1 MRRRVPSAALTG
13 DRCMDIGRV
22 FSTSFAM
29 LRQRFWPLLGMW
41 AVFFVI
47 QVAAMFALIIAI
59 AGMGMAG
66 SAGLSAGIDDPA
78 ALAGLGIGMIVF
90 MVAFYAGYIVL
101 VLAQQAALVTLASP
115 LEEPSFGG
123 ALSRGFKSALPFL
136 GITVLMLL
144 AYIAVLAAFAAVTGG
159 ASLAGDTAGGVAA
172 VLLALPFLPLLIY
185 LACRFSVLV
194 GVVAVDQVFNPITAI
209 RRSWSVTGGK
219 VLSILLAF
227 LGFIAISAVI
237 IGLPFALMF
246 GAASSSGSDAAMGV
260 GVLASLLLFFPL
272 IIVYTL
278 FASAFSSALHA
289 VVTEG
294 GAERLE
300 EVFA

>member
-1 MRRRVPSAALTG
+1 MH
-13 DRCMDIGRV
+13 IGRV

-29 LRQRFWPLLGMW
+29 MRQRFWPLLGMW

-47 QVAAMFALIIAI
+47 QIVAMFALIIAI

-66 SAGLSAGIDDPA
+66 SAGLSAGLEDPA

-136 GITVLMLL
+136 GITVLLLL
-144 AYIAVLAAFAAVTGG
+144 AYVTLLAALAAVTGG
-159 ASLAGDTAGGVAA
+159 ASLAGDTAGGMVGG
-172 VLLALPFLPLLIY
+172 LLALLFLPVLIY

-194 GVVAVDQVFNPITAI
+194 GVVAVDQVFNPVTAI

-227 LGFIAISAVI
+227 IGFIAISAVI

-246 GAASSSGSDAAMGV
+246 GAAGSSASNSAADAA
-260 GVLASLLLFFPL
+260 LAVSLLLFFPL
-272 IIVYTL
+272 IIVYTI

-289 VVTEG
+289 VVTGG

>member
-1 MRRRVPSAALTG
+1 ME
-13 DRCMDIGRV
+13 IGRV

-47 QVAAMFALIIAI
+47 QIVAMFVLILGV
-59 AGMGMAG
+59 AGMGLAG

-78 ALAGLGIGMIVF
+78 ALASLGVGMIIVLI
-90 MVAFYAGYIVL
+90 AFYAAYIVL
-101 VLAQQAALVTLASP
+101 ILAQQAAMVTLASP

-144 AYIAVLAAFAAVTGG
+144 GYFAVLMAFAAVTGG
-159 ASLAGDTAGGVAA
+159 ASLAGDTAGGLAGG
-172 VLLALPFLPLLIY
+172 LLALLFLPVLIY

-219 VLSILLAF
+219 VLAIFLAL
-227 LGFIAISAVI
+227 LGFIAISAAI
-237 IGLPFALMF
+237 IGLPFMLMF
-246 GAASSSGSDAAMGV
+246 GAAATSGPDSVASAGV
-260 GVLASLLLFFPL
+260 AASLLLFFPL
-272 IIVYTL
+272 IIIYTL

-289 VVTEG
+289 VVTGG

>member
-1 MRRRVPSAALTG
+1 
-13 DRCMDIGRV
+13 MDIGRV

-29 LRQRFWPLLGMW
+29 MRQRFWPLLGMW

-47 QVAAMFALIIAI
+47 QIVAMFALIIAI

-66 SAGLSAGIDDPA
+66 SAGLSAGLEDPA

-123 ALSRGFKSALPFL
+123 ALSRGFKSSLPFL
-136 GITVLMLL
+136 GITVLLLL
-144 AYIAVLAAFAAVTGG
+144 AYVALLAALAAVTGG
-159 ASLAGDTAGGVAA
+159 ASLADETAGGMVGG
-172 VLLALPFLPLLIY
+172 VLALLFLPVLIY

-194 GVVAVDQVFNPITAI
+194 GVVAVDQVFNPVTAI

-227 LGFIAISAVI
+227 IGFIAISAVI

-246 GAASSSGSDAAMGV
+246 GAAGSSASNSAADAA
-260 GVLASLLLFFPL
+260 LAVSLLLFFPL
-272 IIVYTL
+272 IIVYTI

-289 VVTEG
+289 VVTGG
-294 GAERLE
+294 GAERLK

>member
-1 MRRRVPSAALTG
+1 
-13 DRCMDIGRV
+13 MDIGRV

-29 LRQRFWPLLGMW
+29 MRQRFWPLLGMW

-47 QVAAMFALIIAI
+47 QVVAMFALIIAI

-66 SAGLSAGIDDPA
+66 SAGLSAGLEDPA

-136 GITVLMLL
+136 GITVLLLL
-144 AYIAVLAAFAAVTGG
+144 AYVTLLAALAAVTGG
-159 ASLAGDTAGGVAA
+159 ASLAGDTAGGMVGG
-172 VLLALPFLPLLIY
+172 LLALLFLPVLIY

-194 GVVAVDQVFNPITAI
+194 GVVAVDQVFNPVTAI

-227 LGFIAISAVI
+227 IGFIAISAVI

-246 GAASSSGSDAAMGV
+246 GAAGSSASNSAADAA
-260 GVLASLLLFFPL
+260 LAVSLLLFFPL
-272 IIVYTL
+272 IIVYTI

-289 VVTEG
+289 VVTGG

>member
-1 MRRRVPSAALTG
+1 
-13 DRCMDIGRV
+13 MDIGRV

-29 LRQRFWPLLGMW
+29 MRQRFWPLLGMW

-47 QVAAMFALIIAI
+47 QVVAMFALIIAI

-66 SAGLSAGIDDPA
+66 SAGLSAGLEDPA
-78 ALAGLGIGMIVF
+78 ALAGLGIGMIVL

-136 GITVLMLL
+136 GITVLLLL
-144 AYIAVLAAFAAVTGG
+144 AYVTLLAALAAVTGG
-159 ASLAGDTAGGVAA
+159 ASLAGDTAGGMVGG
-172 VLLALPFLPLLIY
+172 LLALLFLPVLIY

-194 GVVAVDQVFNPITAI
+194 GVVAVDQVFNPVTAI

-227 LGFIAISAVI
+227 IGFIAISAVI

-246 GAASSSGSDAAMGV
+246 GAAGSSASNSAADAA
-260 GVLASLLLFFPL
+260 LAVSLLLFFPL
-272 IIVYTL
+272 IIVYTI

-289 VVTEG
+289 VVTGG

>member
-1 MRRRVPSAALTG
+1 
-13 DRCMDIGRV
+13 MDIGRV

-29 LRQRFWPLLGMW
+29 MRQRFWPLLGMW

-47 QVAAMFALIIAI
+47 QIVAMFALIIAI

-66 SAGLSAGIDDPA
+66 SAGLSAGLEDPA

-136 GITVLMLL
+136 GITVLLLL
-144 AYIAVLAAFAAVTGG
+144 AYVALLAALAAVTGG
-159 ASLAGDTAGGVAA
+159 ASLADETAGGMVGG
-172 VLLALPFLPLLIY
+172 LLALLFLPVLIY

-194 GVVAVDQVFNPITAI
+194 GVVAVDQVFNPVTAI

-227 LGFIAISAVI
+227 IGFIAISAVI

-246 GAASSSGSDAAMGV
+246 GAAGSSASNSAADAA
-260 GVLASLLLFFPL
+260 LAVSLLLFFPL
-272 IIVYTL
+272 IIVYTI

-289 VVTEG
+289 VVTGG

>member
-1 MRRRVPSAALTG
+1 
-13 DRCMDIGRV
+13 MDIGRV

-29 LRQRFWPLLGMW
+29 MRQRFWPLLGMW

-47 QVAAMFALIIAI
+47 QVVAMFALIIAI

-66 SAGLSAGIDDPA
+66 SAGLSAGLEDPA

-136 GITVLMLL
+136 GITVLLLL
-144 AYIAVLAAFAAVTGG
+144 AYVALLAALAAVTGG
-159 ASLAGDTAGGVAA
+159 ASLADETAGGMVGG
-172 VLLALPFLPLLIY
+172 VLALLFLPVLIY

-194 GVVAVDQVFNPITAI
+194 GVVAVDQVFNPVTAI

-246 GAASSSGSDAAMGV
+246 GAAASSEPGSAAGMGAV
-260 GVLASLLLFFPL
+260 AASLVLFFPL
-272 IIVYTL
+272 IIVYTI

-289 VVTEG
+289 VVTDG

>member
-1 MRRRVPSAALTG
+1 
-13 DRCMDIGRV
+13 MDIGRV

-29 LRQRFWPLLGMW
+29 MRQRFWPLLGMW

-47 QVAAMFALIIAI
+47 QVVAMFALIIAI

-66 SAGLSAGIDDPA
+66 SAGLSAGLEDPA

-136 GITVLMLL
+136 GITVLLLL
-144 AYIAVLAAFAAVTGG
+144 AYVALLAALAAVTGG
-159 ASLAGDTAGGVAA
+159 ASLAGDTAAGMVGG
-172 VLLALPFLPLLIY
+172 LLALLFLPVLIY

-194 GVVAVDQVFNPITAI
+194 GVVAVDQVFNPVTAI
-209 RRSWSVTGGK
+209 RHSWSVTGGK

-227 LGFIAISAVI
+227 IGFIAISAVI

-246 GAASSSGSDAAMGV
+246 GAAGSSASNSAADAA
-260 GVLASLLLFFPL
+260 LAVSLLLFFPL
-272 IIVYTL
+272 IIVYTI

-289 VVTEG
+289 VVTGG

>member
-1 MRRRVPSAALTG
+1 
-13 DRCMDIGRV
+13 MDIGRV

-29 LRQRFWPLLGMW
+29 MRQRFWPLLGMW

-47 QVAAMFALIIAI
+47 QVVAMFALIIAI
-59 AGMGMAG
+59 AEMGMAG
-66 SAGLSAGIDDPA
+66 SAGLSAGLEDPA

-136 GITVLMLL
+136 GITVLLLL
-144 AYIAVLAAFAAVTGG
+144 AYVTLLAALAAVTGG
-159 ASLAGDTAGGVAA
+159 ASLADETAGGMVGG
-172 VLLALPFLPLLIY
+172 VLALLFLPVLIY

-194 GVVAVDQVFNPITAI
+194 GVVAVDQVFNPVTAI

-219 VLSILLAF
+219 VLSILLTF
-227 LGFIAISAVI
+227 IGFIAISAVI

-246 GAASSSGSDAAMGV
+246 GAAASSEPDSAAGMGAV
-260 GVLASLLLFFPL
+260 AASLLLFFPL
-272 IIVYTL
+272 IIVYTI

-289 VVTEG
+289 VVTGG

-300 EVFA
+300 DVFA

>member
-1 MRRRVPSAALTG
+1 
-13 DRCMDIGRV
+13 MDIGRV

-29 LRQRFWPLLGMW
+29 MRQRFWPLLGMW

-47 QVAAMFALIIAI
+47 QVVAMFALIIAI

-66 SAGLSAGIDDPA
+66 SAGLSAGLEDPA

-123 ALSRGFKSALPFL
+123 ALSRGFRSALPFL
-136 GITVLMLL
+136 GITVLLLL
-144 AYIAVLAAFAAVTGG
+144 AYVTLLAALAAVTGG
-159 ASLAGDTAGGVAA
+159 ASLAGDTAGGMVGG
-172 VLLALPFLPLLIY
+172 LLALLFLPVLIY

-194 GVVAVDQVFNPITAI
+194 GVVAVDQVFNPVTAI

-227 LGFIAISAVI
+227 IGFIAISAVI

-246 GAASSSGSDAAMGV
+246 GAAGSSASNSAADAA
-260 GVLASLLLFFPL
+260 LAVSLLLFFPL
-272 IIVYTL
+272 IIVYTI

-289 VVTEG
+289 VVTGG

>member
-1 MRRRVPSAALTG
+1 
-13 DRCMDIGRV
+13 MDIGRV

-47 QVAAMFALIIAI
+47 QIVAMFALIIAI
-59 AGMGMAG
+59 AGMGLAG
-66 SAGLSAGIDDPA
+66 SAGLSAGIDDPS

-90 MVAFYAGYIVL
+90 MVLFYAGYIVL

-123 ALSRGFKSALPFL
+123 ALTRGFKSALPFL
-136 GITVLMLL
+136 GITVLLL
-144 AYIAVLAAFAAVTGG
+144 LGYVALLMALAAVTGG
-159 ASLAGDTAGGVAA
+159 AALAGDSAGGMMGGLL
-172 VLLALPFLPLLIY
+172 VLLFLPVLVY
-185 LACRFSVLV
+185 LGCRFSVLV
-194 GVVAVDQVFNPITAI
+194 AVVAVDQVFNPFTAI

-219 VLSILLAF
+219 VLAIFLAL
-227 LGFIAISAVI
+227 LGFLLLSSVI
-237 IGLPFALMF
+237 LGLPVMLMF
-246 GAASSSGSDAAMGV
+246 GAASASGPDSVAGAGV
-260 GVLASLLLFFPL
+260 ALSLLLFFPL
-272 IIVYTL
+272 IIVYTI

-289 VVTEG
+289 VVTGG